1 MNNLKVFDNS
11 TEIQGIL
18 KIVFKNNSFNKKKN
32 KNRRSR
38 KKEVAAMENN
48 QNHGNQLPQPIF
60 GTLFGWLT
68 S

>member
-1 MNNLKVFDNS
+1 MKYNKQCHLTIKEWKTMNNLKVFDNS

-48 QNHGNQLPQPIF
+48 
-60 GTLFGWLT
+60 
-68 S
+68 